1 MTSVAVCTP
10 DLLLSAHALLPF
22 VLLSASPSLIL
33 PPYYH
38 PHKDDHSLPTPDAHF
53 THLESLSD
61 KYRQKESPER
71 WGRGVVE
78 REREERE
85 RKEESIE
92 KDIRKPSQVLE
103 TLSVGLYMHENL
115 H

>member
-1 MTSVAVCTP
+1 MAVCTP

-38 PHKDDHSLPTPDAHF
+38 TQKDDHSLPTPDAHF

-71 WGRGVVE
+71 GK
-78 REREERE
+78 RERVERE
-85 RKEESIE
+85 RKEERRGQRERERREQRKRIWIE
-92 KDIRKPSQVLE
+92 PR
-103 TLSVGLYMHENL
+103 M
-115 H
+115 

>member
-1 MTSVAVCTP
+1 MAVCTP

-38 PHKDDHSLPTPDAHF
+38 TQKDDHSLPTPDAHF

-71 WGRGVVE
+71 GK
-78 REREERE
+78 RERVERE
-85 RKEESIE
+85 RKEESIV
-92 KDIRKPSQVLE
+92 KDVRKPSQVLE